1 MNATVENTAF
11 YGLVSILR
19 HPAFVAILALCVG
32 AAPASGQGV
41 EGAVLPAPE
50 AAPRV
55 DAGEEFWERLRAEA
69 QRFREEILAY
79 RFARRY
85 EISPD
90 LARMIREEAEAAGID
105 PELGFRLVYTESRFN
120 PRARGPYGALGLTQ
134 LMPRTARWLDRR
146 LDTRSEILEPRRNLR
161 TGFGYLRQLIEKY
174 DGSVRLA
181 LLAYNRGE
189 GAVDGALRRGRN
201 PENGYSR
208 KVLGSR
214 GHGRTPYR
222 GDGLAER

>member
-1 MNATVENTAF
+1 MITTAENTGVS
-11 YGLVSILR
+11 GLSISLR
-19 HPAFVAILALCVG
+19 HPVFVAILSLCAW
-32 AAPASGQGV
+32 AAPASGQAV
-41 EGAVLPAPE
+41 EGAALPLPDAP
-50 AAPRV
+50 PRV
-55 DAGEEFWERLRAEA
+55 DAGEEFWARLRAEA
-69 QRFREEILAY
+69 HHFQEEILAF

-85 EISPD
+85 EISTEM
-90 LARMIREEAEAAGID
+90 ARMIREEAEAAGVD

-146 LDTRSEILEPRRNLR
+146 LDTRSEILEPRNNLR
-161 TGFGYLRQLIEKY
+161 TGFAYLRQLIEKY
-174 DGSVRLA
+174 DGDVRLA

-208 KVLGSR
+208 KVLGTR

>member
-1 MNATVENTAF
+1 MITTAENTSAS
-11 YGLVSILR
+11 GLSISLR
-19 HPAFVAILALCVG
+19 HPAIVAILSLCAW
-32 AAPASGQGV
+32 AAPASGQAV
-41 EGAVLPAPE
+41 EGATLPLPDAP
-50 AAPRV
+50 PRV
-55 DAGEEFWERLRAEA
+55 DAGEEFWERLREEA
-69 QRFREEILAY
+69 HRFREEILAF

-85 EISPD
+85 EISTD
-90 LARMIREEAEAAGID
+90 LARMIREEAEAAGVD

-146 LDTRSEILEPRRNLR
+146 LDTRSEILEPRNNLR
-161 TGFGYLRQLIEKY
+161 TGFGYLRRLIEKY
-174 DGSVRLA
+174 DGDVRLA

-208 KVLGSR
+208 KVLGTR